1 MHLRLWLGHENV
13 LKLDKLLS
21 FHLDAGGDLLVPFGH
36 NFDNVGAVSLKKT
49 HGRAGDT
56 LSEGPVGLLVLV
68 DHGEHDEE
76 VVLLGHTVNVTHA
89 GVVQQLPVSVET
101 RLALCSIQVALI
113 QKCGFQNSV
122 QIIF

>member
-1 MHLRLWLGHENV
+1 MGHENV

-68 DHGEHDEE
+68 DHGKHDEE
-76 VVLLGHTVNVTHA
+76 VVLLGHAVNVTYT
-89 GVVQQLPVSVET
+89 GVVKQLPVRVET
-101 RLALCSIQVALI
+101 RLSLCSIQVTLI
-113 QKCGFQNSV
+113 QRSGFKKT
-122 QIIF
+122 